1 VAPVTPS
8 PGVAVSAG
16 PATAAVSFVL
26 VFYLACVG
34 WHVGVQGGGA
44 LLIQTGILLHIFGAG
59 AVVTGQFVGLGE
71 LLLILRTSAAGM
83 LAFAGIVAFA
93 IAFAGWRRPA
103 PTPKARN
110 TRLGALA
117 LAAVLAFAAD
127 AWLEITPLGVAIAPP
142 LTEPSGLTA
151 KRHIDVNSFMDEVKD
166 RDVGSFAEVTGI
178 LGYQA
183 SLKRYE
189 LKATQA
195 GKPNV
200 DLYVVAGRESLF
212 SARPTNAGPDPRVLE
227 HLRPMLGHRVTVTG
241 KIFRGQVT
249 AQAGDVR
256 LAAPR
261 IAE

>member
-16 PATAAVSFVL
+16 PATAAFTFVV
-26 VFYLACVG
+26 VFYLAAVG
-34 WHVGVQGGGA
+34 WHVAMQGGGA
-44 LLIQTGILLHIFGAG
+44 LLIQSGILLHIFGGGAG
-59 AVVTGQFVGLGE
+59 VTGPFVGLGE
-71 LLLILRTSAAGM
+71 VFLRLRTSALGM

-103 PTPKARN
+103 PTPQARN

-127 AWLEITPLGVAIAPP
+127 ARLEITPLGVAIAPP

-151 KRHIDVNSFMDEVKD
+151 TRHIDVDSFMDEVKD

-195 GKPNV
+195 GKPSVN
-200 DLYVVAGRESLF
+200 LYVRAGRESLF
-212 SARPTNAGPDPRVLE
+212 NERPTHAGPDPRVVE
-227 HLRPMLGHRVTVTG
+227 HLQPMIGQQVTVTG
-241 KIFRGQVT
+241 KIFRGQVS
-249 AQAGDVR
+249 AQTGDVR
-256 LAAPR
+256 LAGPR
-261 IAE
+261 IAK